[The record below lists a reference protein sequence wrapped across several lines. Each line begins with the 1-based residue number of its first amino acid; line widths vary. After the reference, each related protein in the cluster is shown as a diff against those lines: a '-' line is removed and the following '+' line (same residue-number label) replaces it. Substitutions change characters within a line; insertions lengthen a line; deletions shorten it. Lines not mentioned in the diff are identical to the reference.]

1 MAPKPS
7 SLNIRYLVS
16 YEVLSINE
24 GAALNDIVG

>member
-16 YEVLSINE
+16 LEALSINK
-24 GAALNDIVG
+24 GAALNDILR